1 MGTAS
6 GMGWETLPG
15 LLRFAHRWCRV
26 RASAPDGASV
36 VPAMSSGNEKQ
47 TAGIGKGTPGP
58 GRKPGI
64 PNKLTRDVKAAIE
77 QAFNDVGGVEY
88 LKAQAAENPQA
99 FLTLL
104 GKILPKDVKLDL
116 PENFSITIKA

>member
-1 MGTAS
+1 
-6 GMGWETLPG
+6 
-15 LLRFAHRWCRV
+15 
-26 RASAPDGASV
+26 
-36 VPAMSSGNEKQ
+36 MSSGNEKQ